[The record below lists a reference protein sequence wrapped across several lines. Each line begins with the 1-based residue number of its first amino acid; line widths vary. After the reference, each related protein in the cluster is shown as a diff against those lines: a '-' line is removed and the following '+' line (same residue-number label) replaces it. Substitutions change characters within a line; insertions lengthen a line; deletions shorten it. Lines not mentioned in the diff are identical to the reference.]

1 MKKSQNELRESILS
15 KLMAKI
21 ASGKRVPKAVKS
33 MVDKDPELKK
43 KFDAIEKDLE
53 KLGKESDRV
62 SKQIT
67 KRYKGTPLE
76 KFFSIG

>member
-1 MKKSQNELRESILS
+1 MEQSKDKLRESILS
-15 KLMAKI
+15 RLMSMIAGGEKI
-21 ASGKRVPKAVKS
+21 PRTVKKQI
-33 MVDKDPELKK
+33 DKDPELKK
-43 KFDAIEKDLE
+43 KFNSIEKDLE
-53 KLGKESDRV
+53 KLGKDTNKI

>member
-1 MKKSQNELRESILS
+1 MEQSKDKLRESILS
-15 KLMAKI
+15 RLMSMIAGGEKI
-21 ASGKRVPKAVKS
+21 PRTVKKQI
-33 MVDKDPELKK
+33 DKDPELKK
-43 KFDAIEKDLE
+43 KFDSIEKDLE
-53 KLGKESDRV
+53 KLGKDTNKI

>member
-1 MKKSQNELRESILS
+1 MKNSEKDLRESMGCA
-15 KLMAKI
+15 LMGWI
-21 ASGKRVPKAVKS
+21 GGGKRVPKAVKS

-53 KLGKESDRV
+53 KLGKDTNKI